1 MPHAAVPWYNAFM
14 SAFPYSPK
22 RCAKRAPYTKKASR
36 YSLRRACANVLLL
49 LVAAAWPVHA
59 QDDTHDVTW
68 GVNPGDNRQ
77 VNEAFKRTGVPREQF
92 KVTKW
97 GKNAHGKSLPVEWRA
112 KDGAVVNLDLGH
124 KMDGPGVPHVGYQ
137 TPGKRSAGA
146 VRGHILLDDVPANR

>member
-1 MPHAAVPWYNAFM
+1 MAEKVTRWQPGPHDLDWRG
-14 SAFPYSPK
+14 SGK
-22 RCAKRAPYTKKASR
+22 
-36 YSLRRACANVLLL
+36 NVND
-49 LVAAAWPVHA
+49 A
-59 QDDTHDVTW
+59 
-68 GVNPGDNRQ
+68 